1 MDPLKFQC
9 KEGKKGKSCKVKCN
23 KSPKNKD
30 TPKKIF
36 CKNNKWGNKKGKEV
50 YDLSKFGCEP
60 KDDKNK
66 YGQKEPKPT
75 KYTPTTKKTTKYT
88 TKKTTTYTTKKTT
101 KYTTTTKKPY
111 TTKAK
116 YTTKPKYTTTKAKY
130 TTKPKYT
137 TKKPKYTTKYTTK
150 YGSGKKPD
158 PYKPVMECPWDKKGH
173 DGDCGSKYPGKCNL
187 KYFKVC
193 GESFFNKVYNDF
205 CKWQDAKQLIP
216 MITQKL
222 VPLGNRFEK
231 KNGHKCDAKNP
242 YGKTNE
248 ELMGG
253 ILNDDERDVPQCDAE
268 AGIVPCN
275 MVDFSGV
282 TTAREFHLKIE
293 KLYHDYL
300 VDHCNQEWQVH
311 FDALLIRMRNSL
323 SLMMVLILIMRV
335 TLHLHHHQST
345 SLMKTSTTNQSQP
358 NTISQR
364 QSQLSTP
371 IKQLPSTK
379 EARKIRKRTRT
390 NTKLLNLFHFEQ
402 INIFQN

>member
-1 MDPLKFQC
+1 M
-9 KEGKKGKSCKVKCN
+9 G
-23 KSPKNKD
+23 
-30 TPKKIF
+30 
-36 CKNNKWGNKKGKEV
+36 
-50 YDLSKFGCEP
+50 
-60 KDDKNK
+60 
-66 YGQKEPKPT
+66 
-75 KYTPTTKKTTKYT
+75 
-88 TKKTTTYTTKKTT
+88 
-101 KYTTTTKKPY
+101 
-111 TTKAK
+111 
-116 YTTKPKYTTTKAKY
+116 
-130 TTKPKYT
+130 TKPKYT
-137 TKKPKYTTKYTTK
+137 TKKPKYTTKYT
-150 YGSGKKPD
+150 
-158 PYKPVMECPWDKKGH
+158 
-173 DGDCGSKYPGKCNL
+173 SKYPGKCNL

-193 GESFFNKVYNDF
+193 GESFFNKVYNDV

-282 TTAREFHLKIE
+282 TTAREFLLKIE

-323 SLMMVLILIMRV
+323 FCDDGSDPDHEGYTPSPPPPVYKPDEDKYNKPKP
-335 TLHLHHHQST
+335 TQYNKPT
-345 SLMKTSTTNQSQP
+345 PKPTQYPNKTTTKYQGGKKDKKKNK
-358 NTISQR
+358 N
-364 QSQLSTP
+364 
-371 IKQLPSTK
+371 KY
-379 EARKIRKRTRT
+379 
-390 NTKLLNLFHFEQ
+390 
-402 INIFQN
+402 